1 MRRTI
6 ERRANGIETTLGT
19 TQGLEAMFFLSRH
32 RPATMEAGVRPT
44 RLAWA
49 VVLTLL
55 LTAVTQPLLT
65 GLHPTPT
72 PERLDPGATVT
83 FTDEPSEDE
92 GDGDGDGYSNATE
105 TACGSD
111 PTNATSVPMDLDD
124 DGICNAL
131 DDDMDGDGVV
141 NAFET
146 GSPDGSEPD
155 LVDTD
160 GDGVCDG
167 FTAIASAN
175 CTAGP
180 DAFPA
185 DPSAVLDTD
194 GDGFPDALNGASTS
208 QPMLVEDLDD
218 DGDTWTDYDESVCG
232 TNSSDPNDH
241 PLDTDGDGTCDGLDD
256 VLDLPISLTYAVQHV
271 DLLVN
276 VTVSDVMANLS
287 GDGDVETWELEG
299 ELPEGLSFR
308 STLRNGNNA
317 DGSFYGTPTSVTNE
331 THLVRVWANNS
342 VYQRSAPL
350 AFMVYADA
358 DNDSLPDTLPT
369 GYLGNLSLDL
379 DDDDDGFADAMEV
392 ACGSDP
398 LNNSSGPL
406 NDTRS
411 VCLDLFAEPPRD
423 EGVNWI
429 WCFPALMVLLGVLLV
444 PIMIGRRFVDLLN
457 EEEDPEETNDGSESV
472 TDEDEDA
479 PPDTDELVLSEA

>member
-1 MRRTI
+1 M
-6 ERRANGIETTLGT
+6 
-19 TQGLEAMFFLSRH
+19 EAMFFPSRL
-32 RPATMEAGVRPT
+32 RRTIMESGISAP
-44 RLAWA
+44 RLTWMA
-49 VVLTLL
+49 VLTVLL
-55 LTAVTQPLLT
+55 SAVSQPLLT
-65 GLHPTPT
+65 GLHHTHT
-72 PERLDPGATVT
+72 VDRLDGGATLAL
-83 FTDEPSEDE
+83 TDEAGEDE
-92 GDGDGDGYSNATE
+92 GDGDGDGYTNATE

-111 PTNATSVPMDLDD
+111 PTNASSLPPDLDD
-124 DGICNAL
+124 DGVCDAL
-131 DDDMDGDGVV
+131 DNDKDGDGVE
-141 NAFET
+141 NALET
-146 GSPDGSEPD
+146 GAPTGSAPD
-155 LVDTD
+155 LADTD

-167 FTAIASAN
+167 PTTIASAN

-185 DPSAVLDTD
+185 DPAAFLDTD
-194 GDGFPDALNGASTS
+194 GDGFPDALYGASTS

-241 PLDTDGDGTCDGLDD
+241 PMDTDGDGICNGLDD
-256 VLDLPISLTYAVQHV
+256 VLDLRISLRYTGQHV

-276 VTVSDVMANLS
+276 VTMSDVVANLS
-287 GDGDVETWELEG
+287 GSGDVETWELEG

-308 STLRNGNNA
+308 STARNGNNA
-317 DGSFYGTPTSVTNE
+317 DGSFYGTPTAVTNE

-350 AFMVYADA
+350 AFTVYGDA

-369 GYLGNLSLDL
+369 GYLGNLSLDY
-379 DDDDDGFADAMEV
+379 DDDNDGFADAMEI
-392 ACGSDP
+392 ACGSNP
-398 LNNSSGPL
+398 LNHSSGPL
-406 NDTRS
+406 NDTNS

-429 WCFPALMVLLGVLLV
+429 WCFPALILVLGVLLV

-457 EEEDPEETNDGSESV
+457 EEEDTEDTSEVSGAG
-472 TDEDEDA
+472 TEQDDDA

>member
-1 MRRTI
+1 
-6 ERRANGIETTLGT
+6 
-19 TQGLEAMFFLSRH
+19 MFFPSRH
-32 RPATMEAGVRPT
+32 RPTTMEAGVSTP

-49 VVLTLL
+49 VVMAVL
-55 LTAVTQPLLT
+55 LTTLGQPLLT
-65 GLHPTPT
+65 GSHHTSIAD
-72 PERLDPGATVT
+72 RLDPSATVT
-83 FTDEPSEDE
+83 FTDEAAEDE
-92 GDGDGDGYSNATE
+92 ADGDGDGYTNATE

-111 PTNATSVPMDLDD
+111 PTNASSVPTDLDD
-124 DGICNAL
+124 DGVCDAL
-131 DDDMDGDGVV
+131 DDDMDGDGVA
-141 NAFET
+141 NTFET
-146 GSPDGSEPD
+146 GAPDGSEPD

-167 FTAIASAN
+167 PTAIASAN

-185 DPSAVLDTD
+185 DPAAFLDTD
-194 GDGFPDALNGASTS
+194 GDGFPDALYGASTS
-208 QPMLVEDLDD
+208 EPMLVEDLDD

-232 TNSSDPNDH
+232 TNSSDPHDH

-256 VLDLPISLTYAVQHV
+256 VLDLPISLTYAGQHV

-276 VTVSDVMANLS
+276 ITMSDVVANLS
-287 GDGDVETWELEG
+287 GAGDVETWELEG

-308 STLRNGNNA
+308 STSRNGNNA
-317 DGSFYGTPTSVTNE
+317 DGSFYGTPTAVTNE

-350 AFMVYADA
+350 AFTVYADA
-358 DNDSLPDTLPT
+358 DNDSLPDALPT
-369 GYLGNLSLDL
+369 GYLGNLSLDP
-379 DDDDDGFADAMEV
+379 DDDNDGFADAMEV

-406 NDTRS
+406 NDTNS

-429 WCFPALMVLLGVLLV
+429 WCFPAMMVLLGVLLV

-457 EEEDPEETNDGSESV
+457 EDEGAEDTSEGSG
-472 TDEDEDA
+472 TGADEDEDV

>member
-1 MRRTI
+1 
-6 ERRANGIETTLGT
+6 
-19 TQGLEAMFFLSRH
+19 
-32 RPATMEAGVRPT
+32 MEAGVSTPRF
-44 RLAWA
+44 AWA
-49 VVLTLL
+49 VVMAVL
-55 LTAVTQPLLT
+55 LTAVGQALLT
-65 GLHPTPT
+65 GLHHAPAVDL
-72 PERLDPGATVT
+72 LDRSATVT
-83 FTDEPSEDE
+83 FTGEAGDDE
-92 GDGDGDGYSNATE
+92 GDGDGDGYTNATE

-111 PTNATSVPMDLDD
+111 PTNASSVPLDLDD
-124 DGICNAL
+124 DGVCDAL
-131 DDDMDGDGVV
+131 DDDMDGDGVD
-141 NAFET
+141 NTLET
-146 GSPDGSEPD
+146 GAPDGSAPD

-167 FTAIASAN
+167 PIAIASAN

-185 DPSAVLDTD
+185 DPAAFLDTD

-256 VLDLPISLTYAVQHV
+256 VLDLPISLTYAAQHV
-271 DLLVN
+271 DVLVN
-276 VTVSDVMANLS
+276 VTMSDLVANLS
-287 GDGDVETWELEG
+287 GAGDVETWELEG
-299 ELPEGLSFR
+299 ELPDGLNFR
-308 STLRNGNNA
+308 STARNGNNA
-317 DGSFYGTPTSVTNE
+317 DGSFYGTPASVT
-331 THLVRVWANNS
+331 TDVHLVRVWANNS

-350 AFMVYADA
+350 AFTVYADS
-358 DNDSLPDTLPT
+358 DNDSLPDALPT
-369 GYLGNLSLDL
+369 GYLGNLTFDP
-379 DDDDDGFADAMEV
+379 DDDNDGFADAMEI

-406 NDTRS
+406 NDTNS
-411 VCLDLFAEPPRD
+411 VCLDLYAEPPRD

-429 WCFPALMVLLGVLLV
+429 WCFPALMVVLGVLLV

-457 EEEDPEETNDGSESV
+457 EEEDPEDPEETNEGPEPV
-472 TDEDEDA
+472 TDEEEDA